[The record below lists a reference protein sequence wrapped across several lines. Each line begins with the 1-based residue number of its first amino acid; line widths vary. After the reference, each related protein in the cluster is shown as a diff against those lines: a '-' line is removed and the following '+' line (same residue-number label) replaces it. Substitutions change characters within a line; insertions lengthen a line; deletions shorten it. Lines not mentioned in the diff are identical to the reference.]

1 MVYSML
7 SFRFITLT
15 CIKNYANFL
24 ISGEIYTDYVATRW
38 YRAPELLVGDTQYG
52 KWVFN
57 LFENDSPKV
66 IHKITN
72 KFEIHYDPYLHTF
85 CHSREVDIWAIG
97 CLYSE
102 MLSGDPLFP
111 GESDI
116 DQLFQITQLLGKNKR
131 IQWWIFT

>member
-1 MVYSML
+1 MKYIL
-7 SFRFITLT
+7 ITSLHDG
-15 CIKNYANFL
+15 I
-24 ISGEIYTDYVATRW
+24 
-38 YRAPELLVGDTQYG
+38 ELQSYWL
-52 KWVFN
+52 
-57 LFENDSPKV
+57 
-66 IHKITN
+66 
-72 KFEIHYDPYLHTF
+72 EIHNTESEYSIYLKMTAQKLSIKSPISLKYITIRTYTF

-131 IQWWIFT
+131 IQ